1 MSAKDVFISY
11 KAEEF
16 EEANWVKTILEENGI
31 TCWMA
36 PMSINGGKSYASEIP
51 KAIRECTAFVL
62 ILSKN
67 AQESKWV
74 PRELDQAI
82 NESKVILPFMLEN
95 CALKDDFNFYLTNVQ
110 RYAAYESKR
119 NAIEKMI
126 RELKAIIGAHN
137 EKEDT
142 AEQIARTET
151 GTAEKYSFLETADEN
166 AGSSNLTDDTGDAAE
181 SGFLTES
188 PDDAD
193 ASGNLMEDPDGTEES
208 GNPAADETESAKIS
222 DSSGN
227 AKKRRPGNEKNR
239 KKKSPIKR
247 IGIILGCLAAA
258 IAVAFGITRIA
269 DKLNKTVI
277 AGEEI
282 YKDVTSL
289 YISDEDLTAEDVNN
303 IKKLK
308 NLHTLQFENCP
319 QIGEQLGEILGDPN
333 MYDLECIRV
342 KNCGLTDEQL
352 KSVDFAKIDL
362 ETLDLSNNSLTDLSV
377 LTELADNLCN
387 LNFDGNGVT
396 DITFLSDLTELTVLS
411 AANNGIEDVSALAS
425 LTGITGL
432 YLDGN
437 NLQSLDFLSSYQNLE
452 NLSVNNTGLS
462 SLKGIEQNIKLETIY
477 AGDNSLTSLE
487 GLENATILKSVYLN
501 NNRIADISLL
511 GKSAATLERLYVNN
525 NQITNV
531 DVLTGCTGLKFLSA
545 DNNLL
550 TELSALS
557 SCSNL
562 REISVSDNV
571 ITSIRGLECAAE
583 LFYIDLSNNQI
594 KDGSEIMDLSLGT
607 SVKLILSNNNMVITG
622 IPTADYS
629 FIDLHGNT
637 INSDEVFLGIVD
649 GWKMVIDYSED
660 IDLAYLME
668 TGSSDFYLIDCP
680 LDKRL
685 EVKGVLGEHSTHFIT
700 EEETAEYK
708 EEFISDNIR
717 GTAD

>member
-142 AEQIARTET
+142 AEQIDRTET
-151 GTAEKYSFLETADEN
+151 GTAEKYSFSET
-166 AGSSNLTDDTGDAAE
+166 
-181 SGFLTES
+181 
-188 PDDAD
+188 
-193 ASGNLMEDPDGTEES
+193 
-208 GNPAADETESAKIS
+208 AADETESAEIS
-222 DSSGN
+222 DSSGK
-227 AKKRRPGNEKNR
+227 AKKRRSGNEKNR

-247 IGIILGCLAAA
+247 IGILLGCLAAA

-282 YKDVTSL
+282 DKDVTSL

-396 DITFLSDLTELTVLS
+396 DLSFLSDLTELTVLS

-425 LTGITGL
+425 LTGITRL

-437 NLQSLDFLSSYQNLE
+437 NLQSLDFLSSYQNLK

-462 SLKGIEQNIKLETIY
+462 SLKGIEQNIELETIY
-477 AGDNSLTSLE
+477 VGDNSLTSLE
-487 GLENATILKSVYLN
+487 GLENATILKIVYLN

-511 GKSAATLERLYVNN
+511 GKSAATMERLYVNN

-562 REISVSDNV
+562 REISVSDNM
-571 ITSIRGLECAAE
+571 ITSIRGLESAAE
-583 LFYIDLSNNQI
+583 LSYIDLSNNQI

-649 GWKMVIDYSED
+649 GWKLVIDYSED
-660 IDLAYLME
+660 IDLAYLVE
-668 TGSSDFYLIDCP
+668 TGSSEFYLIDCP